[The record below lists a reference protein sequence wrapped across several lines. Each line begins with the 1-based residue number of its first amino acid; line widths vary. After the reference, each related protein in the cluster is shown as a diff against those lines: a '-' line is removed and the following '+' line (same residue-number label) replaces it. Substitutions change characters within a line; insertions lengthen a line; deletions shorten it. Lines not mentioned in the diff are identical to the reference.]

1 MTHHLRPH
9 PTSSSSSR
17 ARFFV
22 APSNVG
28 DWLIFREG
36 IQRAVHRL
44 PVKVVAVETA
54 KTMARESA
62 PSEVL
67 VERRDGRFSVE
78 YAFAAGGA
86 ELHH

>member
-1 MTHHLRPH
+1 MTHHLRSHTKASDPR
-9 PTSSSSSR
+9 R
-17 ARFFV
+17 ARYFV

-36 IQRAVHRL
+36 TQRAVHRL

-67 VERRDGRFSVE
+67 VERRDGRFTVE
-78 YAFAAGGA
+78 YTFAAGGV
-86 ELHH
+86 EVHH

>member
-1 MTHHLRPH
+1 MTHHLRSH
-9 PTSSSSSR
+9 TTSSGSSR

-44 PVKVVAVETA
+44 PVKIIAVETA

-78 YAFAAGGA
+78 YAFGTGGV
-86 ELHH
+86 EMHH

>member
-1 MTHHLRPH
+1 MTHHLRSH
-9 PTSSSSSR
+9 TKSSGSHR

-36 IQRAVHRL
+36 VQRAVHRL
-44 PVKVVAVETA
+44 PVKVIAVETA

-67 VERRDGRFSVE
+67 VERRDGRFTIA
-78 YAFAAGGA
+78 YAFAAGGV
-86 ELHH
+86 ELNH

>member
-1 MTHHLRPH
+1 MIDNTRPQA
-9 PTSSSSSR
+9 TASRASR

-36 IQRAVHRL
+36 AQRAVHRL
-44 PVKVVAVETA
+44 PQKVTAVETA

-67 VERRDGRFSVE
+67 VERRNGQFTVE
-78 YAFAAGGA
+78 YAFAAGGM
-86 ELHH
+86 ELH